1 MYLRQKY
8 TNEETLNKIFK
19 GIVWQRESAEQ
30 LIDSMG
36 NPVTVD
42 SRMLKTKK
50 KEIWKYDH
58 QGGNRYNLRITLE
71 DDVVV
76 GWNEKS

>member
-1 MYLRQKY
+1 MYLREKY
-8 TNEETLNKIFK
+8 RNEEIVNKVFK

-36 NPVTVD
+36 NPVAVD

-50 KEIWKYDH
+50 QEIWKYDH
-58 QGGNRYNLRITLE
+58 QGGNRYNLGITLE
-71 DDVVV
+71 DDVVI